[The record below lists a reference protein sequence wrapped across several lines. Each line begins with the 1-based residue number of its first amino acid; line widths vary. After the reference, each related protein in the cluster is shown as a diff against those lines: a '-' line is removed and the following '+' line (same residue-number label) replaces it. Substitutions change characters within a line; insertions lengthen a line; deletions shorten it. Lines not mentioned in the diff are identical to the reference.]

1 MQFDRELYI
10 SLHSGLICGNPAL
23 LENVMNLSQLHTGYL
38 SQMVQTMYKYE
49 IALVNIP
56 DLLND
61 DEIMCFYDA
70 YLCGGEL

>member
-1 MQFDRELYI
+1 
-10 SLHSGLICGNPAL
+10 
-23 LENVMNLSQLHTGYL
+23 MNLSQLHTGYL